1 MSLANSDNFVVSMLM
16 EDIMIKEEGEKI
28 VGPLKALGDAV
39 VMNSSPLLSLF
50 VASFLEGKGGVR
62 IM

>member
-1 MSLANSDNFVVSMLM
+1 
-16 EDIMIKEEGEKI
+16 MIKEEGEKI